1 MNKGRRRFLG
11 ASALAP
17 LLLGAC
23 SSQPPLTRVG
33 GILWIGYEPLFLA
46 RELGLY
52 DASTLRLVEMPSN
65 TTNLMS
71 LAIGD
76 VEAATLTLDEY
87 LLAREGG
94 VDVRAILVFD
104 YSAGADVVMSRP
116 SIGRLEDLRGKRIGV
131 EETAAG
137 ALMLAK
143 LLETAR
149 LEPDE
154 VVKVHVTADR
164 QLRAYQAGEVDVLV
178 SWEPYAT
185 QLQAGGAR
193 RLFDSRQF
201 PGLIVD
207 VLVARTDAL
216 ERAPGNFRRLLAGYF
231 QALDHLH
238 TSPDDAF
245 RRMAP
250 RQGMRPEEVRAAQQ
264 GIRFMDLAGNRR
276 WLGGDT
282 PGLVPA
288 TQNVAR
294 IMVASGLL
302 KRMPDLDGLTDARF
316 LPEGA

>member
-1 MNKGRRRFLG
+1 M
-11 ASALAP
+11 
-17 LLLGAC
+17 
-23 SSQPPLTRVG
+23 
-33 GILWIGYEPLFLA
+33 
-46 RELGLY
+46 
-52 DASTLRLVEMPSN
+52 
-65 TTNLMS
+65 
-71 LAIGD
+71 
-76 VEAATLTLDEY
+76 
-87 LLAREGG
+87 
-94 VDVRAILVFD
+94 
-104 YSAGADVVMSRP
+104 
-116 SIGRLEDLRGKRIGV
+116 
-131 EETAAG
+131 
-137 ALMLAK
+137 
-143 LLETAR
+143 
-149 LEPDE
+149 
-154 VVKVHVTADR
+154 
-164 QLRAYQAGEVDVLV
+164 
-178 SWEPYAT
+178 
-185 QLQAGGAR
+185 
-193 RLFDSRQF
+193 
-201 PGLIVD
+201 
-207 VLVARTDAL
+207 ARTDAL

>member
-1 MNKGRRRFLG
+1 MDKGRRRFLG

-17 LLLGAC
+17 LLLAAC
-23 SSQPPLTRVG
+23 GSQQPLTRVG
-33 GILWIGYEPLFLA
+33 GILWVGYEPLFLA

-52 DASTLRLVEMPSN
+52 DANTLRLVEMPSN

-116 SIGRLEDLRGKRIGV
+116 GIERLEDLRGKRIGV

-137 ALMLAK
+137 ALMLAQ

-149 LEPDE
+149 LAPDE
-154 VVKVHVTADR
+154 VVKVHITADR
-164 QLRAYQAGEVDVLV
+164 QLRAYQAGEVDALV
-178 SWEPYAT
+178 SWEPHAT
-185 QLQAGGAR
+185 QLQAHGAR

-207 VLVARTDAL
+207 VLAARTDAL
-216 ERAPGNFRRLLAGYF
+216 ERAPDNFRHLLAGYF
-231 QALDHLH
+231 QALDHLR
-238 TSPDDAF
+238 TAPDDAF

-250 RQGMRPEEVRAAQQ
+250 RLGMRPDEVRAAQQ
-264 GIRFMDLAGNRR
+264 GLHFMDLADNRS
-276 WLGGDT
+276 WLDGDT
-282 PGLVPA
+282 PGLVPVA
-288 TQNVAR
+288 RNVAR

-302 KRMPDLDGLTDARF
+302 KRTPGLDGLTDSRF
-316 LPEGA
+316 LPEVA